1 MEVTVAYLED
11 QLKEQQPLFELLI
24 QQVERDFRMSV
35 DEDLTFLVSTPLELV
50 QQIQEQLEVIASR
63 TPAKLSMLLY
73 RIDVAEKEIKAL
85 EEGDVF
91 NYFQQLTY
99 LIVRREFQ
107 KVYFRTSLAKEQ

>member
-1 MEVTVAYLED
+1 MEVAVTYLEN
-11 QLKEQQPLFELLI
+11 QLKEQQPLFELLV

-35 DEDLTFLVSTPLELV
+35 DEDVTFLVSTPLEFV

-73 RIDVAEKEIKAL
+73 RIDVAEKEIRAL

-91 NYFQQLTY
+91 RYFQQLTY
-99 LIVRREFQ
+99 LIVKREFQ
-107 KVYFRTSLAKEQ
+107 KVYFRTTLAKE